1 MRHPSAIVVSC
12 LKRWLKGSEF
22 DGVHVATK
30 VPDGFVGPMVR
41 VDAAAPDR
49 ETPVTDR
56 TRIMLQVYGTDDEY
70 CVDLLSACLEGME
83 VSYRAEGDILDWDTD
98 TDPYIFPD
106 PDRPSAVRW
115 QAGGTLW
122 TALS

>member
-22 DGVHVATK
+22 DGMYVATK
-30 VPDGFVGPMVR
+30 VPDELNGPMVR

-83 VSYRAEGDILDWDTD
+83 VSYRAEGDICLLYTS
-98 TDPYIFPD
+98 PSPR
-106 PDRPSAVRW
+106 DRTRSRMPSSA
-115 QAGGTLW
+115 
-122 TALS
+122 

>member
-22 DGVHVATK
+22 DGVYVATK
-30 VPDGFVGPMVR
+30 VPDELNGPMVR

-83 VSYRAEGDILDWDTD
+83 AVSYTHLTLP
-98 TDPYIFPD
+98 TTPY
-106 PDRPSAVRW
+106 V
-115 QAGGTLW
+115 
-122 TALS
+122 